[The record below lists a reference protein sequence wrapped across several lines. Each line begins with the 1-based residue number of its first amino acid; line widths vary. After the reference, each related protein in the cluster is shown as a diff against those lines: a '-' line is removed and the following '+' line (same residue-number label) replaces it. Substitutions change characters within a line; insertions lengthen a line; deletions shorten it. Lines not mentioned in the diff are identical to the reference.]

1 MILRVE
7 QTTCRQGSAFASIS
21 RIFVTKYSHSLRFVS
36 LDLYHGTREDI
47 FAFASLVDDIA
58 KIYSHSLR
66 KMHVVANDANIFANN
81 GKITYIS

>member
-1 MILRVE
+1 MVWPGVGLRFNLANI
-7 QTTCRQGSAFASIS
+7 CREIFAFASF
-21 RIFVTKYSHSLRFVS
+21 RLMC
-36 LDLYHGTREDI
+36 TREGI

-66 KMHVVANDANIFANN
+66 KMHVIANDANIFAKN